1 MSRATAV
8 EGLEDALSNRN
19 AERLNDA
26 QGHGGALLGDVQG
39 LTVRGAPRV
48 PRATPAA
55 QSYTGMPRTTTA

>member
-8 EGLEDALSNRN
+8 EGLEDARSNRN

-48 PRATPAA
+48 PRATPA

>member
-26 QGHGGALLGDVQG
+26 QGHGGALLDDVQG
-39 LTVRGAPRV
+39 FHCAGRPEGAQ
-48 PRATPAA
+48 ATPA